1 MQQGGTALSMLGLR
15 PEGVS
20 SSSHFVFNT
29 SGEILGFF
37 GRALTLGSTAPA
49 VSKPRPDAV
58 DSKSAAS
65 NSRLL
70 AKNGRKNRQ
79 MYNLHVPRQRLR
91 ERLLDLLAPG
101 TVQWGR
107 VLTRFEPTE
116 LLQRS
121 AGRSCGD
128 DAVEEPRQQ
137 RTASAVR
144 CWFADGSSEEVA
156 VLIGADGI
164 ASVVRR
170 QLEEGGSPEPHDDA
184 THSELQ
190 TVQSSQEPAV
200 LLQRPH
206 LGECQSMPLL
216 KQPLEYLG
224 VIVVLG
230 IVAEVPLLRRRI
242 VETVDGDTRIYMMA
256 FSEASA
262 DDTAAVCAGNAAR
275 LSTSGKNTDTHAKSD
290 AATTRTD
297 LSMWQLS
304 WPLPEQEARKL
315 ASDRTALKAEVLRR
329 CGSWHEPIPSLLAVR
344 LSQMRT
350 VFCEQAVRLTFAK

>member
-37 GRALTLGSTAPA
+37 GRALSLGSTAPA
-49 VSKPRPDAV
+49 GSKPSDG
-58 DSKSAAS
+58 DSESAAS

-121 AGRSCGD
+121 AAGSCVD
-128 DAVEEPRQQ
+128 DAVEGPEQL

-156 VLIGADGI
+156 LLVGADGI

-170 QLEEGGSPEPHDDA
+170 QLEEGRSTKA
-184 THSELQ
+184 TAGGTQSELQ
-190 TVQSSQEPAV
+190 TVQSSQCSAA
-200 LLQRPH
+200 LLQKPQ
-206 LGECQSMPLL
+206 LSDCQSMPLL

-242 VETVDGDTRIYMMA
+242 VETVDGNTRIYMMA
-256 FSEASA
+256 FTEASA
-262 DDTAAVCAGNAAR
+262 HDTAAFCAGNTAR
-275 LSTSGKNTDTHAKSD
+275 LSTSGKKTDTDATSD
-290 AATTRTD
+290 AAATCKD

-304 WPLPEQEARKL
+304 WPLPEQEARQL

-329 CGSWHEPIPSLLAVR
+329 CASWHEPIPTLLEVR
-344 LSQMRT
+344 LS
-350 VFCEQAVRLTFAK
+350 K